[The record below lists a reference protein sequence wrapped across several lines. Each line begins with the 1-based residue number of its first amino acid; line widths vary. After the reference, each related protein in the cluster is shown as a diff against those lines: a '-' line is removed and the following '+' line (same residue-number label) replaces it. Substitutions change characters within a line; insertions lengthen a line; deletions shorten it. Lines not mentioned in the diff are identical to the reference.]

1 MDFKKIKYFLLAFL
15 IGGFI
20 FKSNMLPIPYQVR
33 SVIGLIILIGYAY
46 GVYTLIYRPV
56 VSESRLKKHLL
67 LRLGILILLLLIALI
82 PLWLLKDQNLG
93 MGAGYIYYFVMMV
106 LGYGTVIYAII
117 ESLLLYSKKKYEQT
131 AINLSLAMAIYC
143 FVIFS
148 GLFGF

>member
-20 FKSNMLPIPYQVR
+20 FKGNMLPIPYQVR
-33 SVIGLIILIGYAY
+33 SIIGLIILIGYAY

-56 VSESRLKKHLL
+56 VSESHLKKHLL

-93 MGAGYIYYFVMMV
+93 MGAGYIYYFVIMV
-106 LGYGTVIYAII
+106 LGYGTLIYAII